1 MTKNKT
7 GLSFLWLSA
16 VAFILDLLTK
26 YIVVQRFDLYES
38 VNILPLQQQGTS
50 ELTATILKEDLVR
63 IEGLPLVTR
72 ATGIPFDA
80 LPKSQVLLKIT
91 ELDPEKQ
98 FIALNYVK
106 AVAPAVA

>member
-38 VNILPLQQQGTS
+38 VNLLP
-50 ELTATILKEDLVR
+50 V
-63 IEGLPLVTR
+63 
-72 ATGIPFDA
+72 
-80 LPKSQVLLKIT
+80 
-91 ELDPEKQ
+91 
-98 FIALNYVK
+98 
-106 AVAPAVA
+106 

>member
-38 VNILPLQQQGTS
+38 VNI
-50 ELTATILKEDLVR
+50 
-63 IEGLPLVTR
+63 
-72 ATGIPFDA
+72 
-80 LPKSQVLLKIT
+80 
-91 ELDPEKQ
+91 
-98 FIALNYVK
+98 IARFLI
-106 AVAPAVA
+106 